1 LASYAR
7 NWESFE
13 QAGLQVAAICVD
25 TVEQNRAMVDKLL
38 LPFPVLSDP
47 DAAVIAPWGVL
58 NLAEKGIAKPALF
71 VVLPDWSVT
80 FRYVGED
87 FTDRPTDEE
96 LFSTLRSGL
105 RGDPGAGA
113 AVGREA

>member
-13 QAGLQVAAICVD
+13 RAGLQVAAICVD
-25 TVEQNRAMVDKLL
+25 GVEQNRAMVEKLL

-47 DAAVIAPWGVL
+47 DAAVIGPWGVL
-58 NLAEKGIAKPALF
+58 NAAEKGIAKPALF
-71 VVLPDWSVT
+71 LVMPDRSFG
-80 FRYVGED
+80 FRYVGKD

-96 LFSTLRSGL
+96 LF
-105 RGDPGAGA
+105 AGA
-113 AVGREA
+113 AAWRSV

>member
-1 LASYAR
+1 MASYAR

-71 VVLPDWSVT
+71 LVLPDWSVT

-96 LFSTLRSGL
+96 LFA
-105 RGDPGAGA
+105 GAGR
-113 AVGREA
+113 GEEG

>member
-13 QAGLQVAAICVD
+13 RAGLQVAAICVD
-25 TVEQNRAMVDKLL
+25 SVEQNRAMVDKLL
-38 LPFPVLSDP
+38 LPFAILSDP
-47 DAAVIAPWGVL
+47 DVAVIEPWGVL
-58 NLAEKGIAKPALF
+58 NAAEKGIAKPALF
-71 VVLPDWSVT
+71 LVLPDWSVA

-96 LFSTLRSGL
+96 LFV
-105 RGDPGAGA
+105 GA
-113 AVGREA
+113 AAGRKV

>member
-13 QAGLQVAAICVD
+13 RAGLQVAAICVD

-47 DAAVIAPWGVL
+47 DATVIEPWGVL
-58 NLAEKGIAKPALF
+58 NAAEKGIAKPALF
-71 VVLPDWSVT
+71 LVLPDRSVAY
-80 FRYVGED
+80 RYVGQD
-87 FTDRPTDEE
+87 FTDRPEDEE
-96 LFSTLRSGL
+96 LFTAAR
-105 RGDPGAGA
+105 AGRTA
-113 AVGREA
+113 